1 MKLFEVLCSLH
12 GFALSV
18 NGKPHKKVAHAFLKY
33 QKSAQIHLKKGRIFP
48 GKEGIGLKASGKTGI
63 ILHVAFQIF
72 RRERPA
78 LDKQK
83 QNRIRWLRN
92 LLCGI
97 LIGAG
102 AILPGVSG
110 GVLAVVFEIYRP
122 FMEILTQPRK
132 ALPQYWRMLIPLG
145 IGWCAGFMGFARGI
159 AAAITLSSAVTTWL
173 FIGLIVGT
181 VPSLFREAGKEGRSV
196 SSWVSFSVCAL
207 AVFCGLF
214 YVSRVIHAEVTPG
227 FWWYNFC
234 GALWGMGIVIPGM
247 TSSSVMMALGLYRPM
262 LEGLARLDIFVL
274 SAALPGMFLTIALLA
289 RLVTWLFRRHY
300 AAAFH
305 GILGF
310 VAAST
315 LVIIPT
321 SYSGFGEMALSAVC
335 CAAGFG
341 LAFFLSEI
349 EKR

>member
-1 MKLFEVLCSLH
+1 MDE
-12 GFALSV
+12 
-18 NGKPHKKVAHAFLKY
+18 
-33 QKSAQIHLKKGRIFP
+33 GRRQR
-48 GKEGIGLKASGKTGI
+48 S
-63 ILHVAFQIF
+63 
-72 RRERPA
+72 
-78 LDKQK
+78 
-83 QNRIRWLRN
+83 RWLRY

-110 GVLAVVFEIYRP
+110 GVLAVVFDIYRP
-122 FMEILTQPRK
+122 FMEVLTRPRT
-132 ALPQYWRMLIPLG
+132 AVPRYWRLLIPLG
-145 IGWCAGFMGFARGI
+145 VGWCGGFLLFAKGI

-181 VPSLFREAGKEGRSV
+181 IPSLFREAGKEGRSAAA
-196 SSWVSFSVCAL
+196 WGSFALCAL
-207 AVFCGLF
+207 AVFGGLF
-214 YVSRVIHAEVTPG
+214 YVSRVAHAEVEPN

-262 LEGLARLDIFVL
+262 LEGLARLDFLVL

-289 RLVTWLFRRHY
+289 RLVTWFFRRHY
-300 AAAFH
+300 AVAFH

-310 VAAST
+310 VVAST

-321 SYSGFGEMALSAVC
+321 GYTGAMEVALSALC

-341 LAFFLSEI
+341 LAFFLAKMERSAE
-349 EKR
+349 